1 MSSSPTPKAKL
12 APRNPKQPTDL
23 TAIEQRALGFAEDV
37 LKQAVA
43 IVDAVI
49 AEVDFEGKRDP
60 KVYGLALL
68 CRSISNFQGA
78 LTMARNNQ
86 AVECRTLV
94 RSCWENLFRID
105 QLRQHGAD
113 FVKTMRSD
121 ESANRVSLGE
131 FSLKHPGVADSPHGQ
146 TVRRLIKRERGEFPK
161 PSKLKVSDTA
171 KGDIEK
177 MYPAYAVLS
186 HDAAHP
192 SITALKRH
200 YQPDH
205 GSRLTVDIVPRFK
218 PSELLAT
225 LDMACDAVFGACI
238 GVNQL
243 VGGTS
248 QNDAIRALW
257 ERFVRQGRHAA
268 TEQ

>member
-12 APRNPKQPTDL
+12 APRNPKTANRL
-23 TAIEQRALGFAEDV
+23 TAIEQRALAFEDV

-78 LTMARNNQ
+78 LTMARHNQ

-94 RSCWENLFRID
+94 RSCWENLFLVD
-105 QLRQHGAD
+105 QLLQHGAK
-113 FVKTMRSD
+113 FVGTMRSH
-121 ESANRVSLGE
+121 EAWGRISLGE
-131 FSLKHPGVADSPHGQ
+131 SALKHPGVADSPQGR
-146 TVRRLIKRERGEFPK
+146 TVRGLIKRERAEFPK
-161 PSKLKVSDTA
+161 PSKLTVSDTA
-171 KGDIEK
+171 KGDIET
-177 MYPAYAVLS
+177 MYPAYAILA

-192 SITALKRH
+192 SLTALERH
-200 YQPDH
+200 FRPNSDR
-205 GSRLTVDIVPRFK
+205 RLTVELAPPFK
-218 PSELLAT
+218 PGERLAT

-243 VGGTS
+243 LGGTS
-248 QNDAIRALW
+248 QNDALRALW
-257 ERFVRQGRHAA
+257 ERFARQGRHAA